1 MARPTRRI
9 RPSFSW
15 LGAALVALASAA
27 CSSESGDSAETMES
41 SKDAGTEAAA
51 TALKPAD
58 MYGKYKLEGF
68 AAVND
73 EIIKRAAAAPVDKLG
88 DSFTKL
94 TPAGVETL
102 RANLAAFLIKVY
114 GGPDNYKG
122 KSMEAAHAGLKITS
136 AQYDYFV
143 TEVIVP
149 ALKAKGVS
157 DADIASGF
165 APPVTDAAFKASI
178 VGK

>member
-1 MARPTRRI
+1 MNRNRRI
-9 RPSFSW
+9 SW
-15 LGAALVALASAA
+15 ALPLVAGVALASMGAFG
-27 CSSESGDSAETMES
+27 CSSADDPADPSSAS
-41 SKDAGTEAAA
+41 DAGSEAAA
-51 TALKPAD
+51 ALGPSD

-102 RANLAAFLIKVY
+102 RANLAGFLIKVY

-122 KSMEAAHAGLKITS
+122 KSMEMAHAGLNITS

-165 APPVTDAAFKASI
+165 APPVTSAAFKASI